1 MDLVLYKNQ
10 KKMKT
15 KLTYVVPQVKV
26 IRVEVEQ
33 GFAISYGTGGGAGPE
48 QYTTINAGGDFF

>member
-1 MDLVLYKNQ
+1 
-10 KKMKT
+10 MKT